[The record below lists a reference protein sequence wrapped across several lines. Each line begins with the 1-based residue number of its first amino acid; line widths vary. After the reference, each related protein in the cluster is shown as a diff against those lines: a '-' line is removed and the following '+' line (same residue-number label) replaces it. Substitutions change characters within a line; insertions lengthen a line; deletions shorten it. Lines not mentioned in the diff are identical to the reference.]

1 MQTIL
6 PKCSPTETIEPKPI
20 DIKSNLLKNSPNGE
34 QKKPKPE
41 DFLPTSSG
49 NTTPE
54 IKFKDDPL
62 RMNDDDMEVDS
73 TGTGAL
79 EIDEDPQNE
88 FKIEKMDDSDNSS
101 DMDTFKDTFLIGSS
115 AEEAFDKLKKEE
127 RENQS
132 ENTVKENISK
142 IIEKFEN
149 DDKSS
154 IGEDEDDMFTL
165 PDGDVP
171 SDDITPVVSDN
182 TNGTET
188 DMPSCEDIQDHK
200 ENVNPITINP
210 MINHS
215 IPVMKMQKSSRE
227 SNVSKVTGP
236 RLLYEIQSQDGF
248 TYKSTSIT
256 EIWEKLFEAV
266 QIARKAHGLSP
277 LPVGPLADMCGYQ
290 MMGLK
295 TNALKYLLEQLPGVE
310 RCSKYIPTYHK
321 RAESTVSQTSS
332 SGYWSDCEEIKENA
346 NGAARCEK
354 YKGRSEYD
362 MFSWLA
368 SRHRKQPIQICV
380 PQNGVE
386 SETLVRRGS
395 GSNLPMAMRYRTLK
409 DMYKDSVG
417 VYRSHIHGRGLFCN
431 RDIEAGKDLF
441 TIHFLTFKFFSWLF
455 QNRKCNSL
463 FHCSLGEMVIEY
475 AGELI
480 RSMLTDKRE
489 RYYDSRGIG
498 CYMFKIDDNW
508 VVDATMRGNA
518 ARFINHS
525 CEVRQNC
532 LFLCSRTMCVIL
544 FFIRFLSIAKLQI

>member
-6 PKCSPTETIEPKPI
+6 PKCSPTESKPI
-20 DIKSNLLKNSPNGE
+20 DIKSNLLKNNDE
-34 QKKPKPE
+34 QKKLRPE
-41 DFLPTSSG
+41 EFAPTSSG

-54 IKFKDDPL
+54 IKMKDDSL
-62 RMNDDDMEVDS
+62 RLDDDMEVDS

-79 EIDEDPQNE
+79 EIDEDRGSD
-88 FKIEKMDDSDNSS
+88 FKMEKMDDSDNSS
-101 DMDTFKDTFLIGSS
+101 DIDSFKDTFLRGSS

-127 RENQS
+127 QELQS
-132 ENTVKENISK
+132 ENTVKESISK

-154 IGEDEDDMFTL
+154 IEEEEDTFTF
-165 PDGDVP
+165 PEVDAP
-171 SDDITPVVSDN
+171 SDDITPLVSDN
-182 TNGTET
+182 TNETEGEIVGNEEAC
-188 DMPSCEDIQDHK
+188 DQK
-200 ENVNPITINP
+200 ENVNPILMPSTQCASAI
-210 MINHS
+210 
-215 IPVMKMQKSSRE
+215 KMQKAPRDL
-227 SNVSKVTGP
+227 NVPKVTGP

-277 LPVGPLADMCGYQ
+277 LPMGPLTDMCGYQ

-310 RCSKYIPTYHK
+310 RCSKYTPTYHK

-332 SGYWSDCEEIKENA
+332 SGYWSDCEDIKENA
-346 NGAARCEK
+346 NGTARCEK

-380 PQNGVE
+380 PQNGLE
-386 SETLVRRGS
+386 TETLVRRGS

-409 DMYKDSVG
+409 DTYKDSVG

-431 RDIEAGKDLF
+431 RDIEAGM
-441 TIHFLTFKFFSWLF
+441 I
-455 QNRKCNSL
+455 
-463 FHCSLGEMVIEY
+463 
-475 AGELI
+475 
-480 RSMLTDKRE
+480 
-489 RYYDSRGIG
+489 
-498 CYMFKIDDNW
+498 
-508 VVDATMRGNA
+508 
-518 ARFINHS
+518 
-525 CEVRQNC
+525 
-532 LFLCSRTMCVIL
+532 
-544 FFIRFLSIAKLQI
+544 

>member
-6 PKCSPTETIEPKPI
+6 PKCSPTETLEPNPI
-20 DIKSNLLKNSPNGE
+20 DIKSNLMKNDSNAE
-34 QKKPKPE
+34 QMKPKVE

-54 IKFKDDPL
+54 IKLKDDPL
-62 RMNDDDMEVDS
+62 RIADDDMEVDS

-79 EIDEDPQNE
+79 EIDEDPVND
-88 FKIEKMDDSDNSS
+88 FKMEKIDDSDNSS
-101 DMDTFKDTFLIGSS
+101 DMDTFKDTFLRGSS

-127 RENQS
+127 QEKQC
-132 ENTVKENISK
+132 EIMVKDNISK

-149 DDKSS
+149 DEKSS
-154 IGEDEDDMFTL
+154 IEEEDDMFTL
-165 PDGDVP
+165 PEVDVP
-171 SDDITPVVSDN
+171 SDDITAVVSDN
-182 TNGTET
+182 TNETEVE
-188 DMPSCEDIQDHK
+188 MPTCEEIQDQK
-200 ENVNPITINP
+200 ENVNPITMP
-210 MINHS
+210 MTQS
-215 IPVMKMQKSSRE
+215 VPVIKMQKTPKE
-227 SNVSKVTGP
+227 SNASKVTGP

-310 RCSKYIPTYHK
+310 HCSKYTPTYHK
-321 RAESTVSQTSS
+321 RAESTVSHTSS

-346 NGAARCEK
+346 NGTARCEK

-368 SRHRKQPIQICV
+368 SRHRKQPIQICA
-380 PQNGVE
+380 PQNGIE
-386 SETLVRRGS
+386 METLVRRGS

-409 DMYKDSVG
+409 DTYKDSVG

-431 RDIEAGKDLF
+431 RDIEAGNTSFQSSSNFESKPLIKNAYCSL
-441 TIHFLTFKFFSWLF
+441 TIHFL
-455 QNRKCNSL
+455 
-463 FHCSLGEMVIEY
+463 
-475 AGELI
+475 LI
-480 RSMLTDKRE
+480 VL
-489 RYYDSRGIG
+489 
-498 CYMFKIDDNW
+498 
-508 VVDATMRGNA
+508 
-518 ARFINHS
+518 
-525 CEVRQNC
+525 
-532 LFLCSRTMCVIL
+532 
-544 FFIRFLSIAKLQI
+544 

>member
-1 MQTIL
+1 MNPIQQYSHINVRPTNRVLPMQTIL
-6 PKCSPTETIEPKPI
+6 PKCSPTETLEPKPI
-20 DIKSNLLKNSPNGE
+20 DIKSNLMKNNSNGE
-34 QKKPKPE
+34 QKKPKVE

-54 IKFKDDPL
+54 IKLKDDPL
-62 RMNDDDMEVDS
+62 RMTDDDMEVDS

-79 EIDEDPQNE
+79 EIDEDPVND

-101 DMDTFKDTFLIGSS
+101 DMDTFKDTFLRGSS

-127 RENQS
+127 QEKQS
-132 ENTVKENISK
+132 EITVKDNISK

-149 DDKSS
+149 DAKSS
-154 IGEDEDDMFTL
+154 IEEEDDMFTL
-165 PDGDVP
+165 PEVDVP
-171 SDDITPVVSDN
+171 SDDITAVVSDN
-182 TNGTET
+182 TNETEAE
-188 DMPSCEDIQDHK
+188 MPTCDEIHEQK
-200 ENVNPITINP
+200 ENVNPIAMPTTQ
-210 MINHS
+210 S
-215 IPVMKMQKSSRE
+215 APVIKMQKTPKE
-227 SNVSKVTGP
+227 SNTSKVTGP

-310 RCSKYIPTYHK
+310 RCSKYTPTYHK
-321 RAESTVSQTSS
+321 RAESTVSHTSS

-346 NGAARCEK
+346 NGTARCEK

-380 PQNGVE
+380 PQNGIE
-386 SETLVRRGS
+386 TETLVRRGS

-409 DMYKDSVG
+409 DTYKDSVG

-431 RDIEAGKDLF
+431 RDIEAGNVSLQ
-441 TIHFLTFKFFSWLF
+441 FSSNL
-455 QNRKCNSL
+455 
-463 FHCSLGEMVIEY
+463 
-475 AGELI
+475 EL
-480 RSMLTDKRE
+480 D
-489 RYYDSRGIG
+489 
-498 CYMFKIDDNW
+498 W
-508 VVDATMRGNA
+508 V
-518 ARFINHS
+518 
-525 CEVRQNC
+525 
-532 LFLCSRTMCVIL
+532 L
-544 FFIRFLSIAKLQI
+544 